1 MGRLSPILTSPRAWD
16 VHLPPQSTKTLKGR
30 EISLQRALP
39 CILCFNTLIAGED
52 PAKDQAGHCSSSK
65 PSENRRA
72 SNWTEAGNGSV
83 YPLHIRCEAS
93 GFALLLKWT
102 EVMAV
107 VPVLVC
113 LCLWGL
119 KTCDS
124 NFSKFRPPIVFI
136 FCILYIGGNGVTC
149 SSSV

>member
-1 MGRLSPILTSPRAWD
+1 MGCSSTSPVHQNPKRERDFFAESPALHTVLQYTDRWGGPCQGPGRA
-16 VHLPPQSTKTLKGR
+16 
-30 EISLQRALP
+30 LQR
-39 CILCFNTLIAGED
+39 
-52 PAKDQAGHCSSSK
+52 SK